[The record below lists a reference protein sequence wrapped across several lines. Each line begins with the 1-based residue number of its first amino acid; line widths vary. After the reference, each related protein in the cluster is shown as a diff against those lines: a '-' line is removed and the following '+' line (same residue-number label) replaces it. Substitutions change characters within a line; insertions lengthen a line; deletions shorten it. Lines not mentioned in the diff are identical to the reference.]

1 MFFFDYF
8 DIVFRR
14 GESEWPFSMLTG
26 PLGVRIALKS
36 ETRIGDPKY
45 ITVDAGNGILFI
57 LIVVVL
63 ITPPVKL
70 E

>member
-1 MFFFDYF
+1 MAL
-8 DIVFRR
+8 
-14 GESEWPFSMLTG
+14 SMLTG
-26 PLGVRIALKS
+26 PLGVRIVLKS

-45 ITVDAGNGILFI
+45 IIVEGGNGILFI